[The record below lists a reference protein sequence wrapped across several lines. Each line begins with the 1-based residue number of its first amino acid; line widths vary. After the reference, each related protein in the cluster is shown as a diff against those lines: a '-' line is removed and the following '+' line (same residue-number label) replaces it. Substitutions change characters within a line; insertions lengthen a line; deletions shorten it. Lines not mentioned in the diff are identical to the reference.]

1 VKRVVIH
8 VDRLVLQGFRP
19 EDKQAI
25 GLGLQQELQRAFS
38 QRGGV
43 ASRIGNVVDTPHLA
57 ADRVRIQTGSTPLR
71 MGQRVARA
79 IGKGMLK

>member
-1 VKRVVIH
+1 MKRVVIH
-8 VDRLVLQGFRP
+8 VDRLVLQGYRP

-38 QRGGV
+38 QRGV
-43 ASRIGNVVDTPHLA
+43 VLSRIGQVADAPYLK
-57 ADRVRIQTGSTPLR
+57 ADRVNIQTGSTPR
-71 MGQRVARA
+71 RIGQRVARA

>member
-1 VKRVVIH
+1 VKRLVIH

-38 QRGGV
+38 QRG
-43 ASRIGNVVDTPHLA
+43 AIPNRIGKLADAPHLT
-57 ADRVRIQTGSTPLR
+57 ADRVRIQTGSTPGR
-71 MGQRVARA
+71 IGQRVARA
-79 IGKGMLK
+79 IGKGLLK

>member
-1 VKRVVIH
+1 MKRVVIH

-25 GLGLQQELQRAFS
+25 GLGLQQELQRTFS
-38 QRGGV
+38 QRG
-43 ASRIGNVVDTPHLA
+43 AIPNRIGKVVDAPQLT
-57 ADRVRIQTGSTPLR
+57 ADRVRIQAGSIPR
-71 MGQRVARA
+71 RIGQRVARA